1 MKNLWKEKMERG
13 EKTVGS
19 FFESGSTAALEMM
32 GLTGLDYVVIDTEH
46 GPFDAERAGEFVC
59 AAERHNL
66 TPLARVNEISRPAI
80 LRLLDVGC
88 KGLIVPQVHSIE
100 DVRKI
105 VEYGKYYPL
114 GERGVAGE
122 RANCF
127 TYDMGGSLND
137 WFRIANEETLL
148 IPQCETVGCL
158 NDIDNIVRVDGI
170 AGMFVGP
177 YDLSTAMGIPGQFD
191 NPDFLKAI
199 QKVVD
204 ACHAAGKFCITY
216 CDSAQKARQYF
227 AMNFDSATI
236 GLDVCILVDGYRQ
249 VVREAL
255 EQV

>member
-1 MKNLWKEKMERG
+1 MERG

-66 TPLARVNEISRPAI
+66 TRYTE
-80 LRLLDVGC
+80 
-88 KGLIVPQVHSIE
+88 
-100 DVRKI
+100 I

-158 NDIDNIVRVDGI
+158 KDIDNIVRVDGI

-216 CDSAQKARQYF
+216 CDSAQKARQYWIP
-227 AMNFDSATI
+227 AGGQRGAARSMTLYPVVHRHQRILLRRHFD
-236 GLDVCILVDGYRQ
+236 Y
-249 VVREAL
+249 
-255 EQV
+255 

>member
-1 MKNLWKEKMERG
+1 MERG

-66 TPLARVNEISRPAI
+66 TKVSLCRRYTE
-80 LRLLDVGC
+80 
-88 KGLIVPQVHSIE
+88 
-100 DVRKI
+100 I

-158 NDIDNIVRVDGI
+158 KDIDNIVRVDGI

-255 EQV
+255 QEA

>member
-1 MKNLWKEKMERG
+1 MERG

-66 TPLARVNEISRPAI
+66 TPFARVNEISRLAI

-158 NDIDNIVRVDGI
+158 KDIDNIVRVDGI

-255 EQV
+255 QEA

>member
-1 MKNLWKEKMERG
+1 MERG

-158 NDIDNIVRVDGI
+158 KDIDNIVRVDGI

-255 EQV
+255 QEA

>member
-1 MKNLWKEKMERG
+1 MCRR
-13 EKTVGS
+13 
-19 FFESGSTAALEMM
+19 
-32 GLTGLDYVVIDTEH
+32 YTE
-46 GPFDAERAGEFVC
+46 
-59 AAERHNL
+59 
-66 TPLARVNEISRPAI
+66 
-80 LRLLDVGC
+80 
-88 KGLIVPQVHSIE
+88 
-100 DVRKI
+100 I

-158 NDIDNIVRVDGI
+158 KGIDNIVRVDGI

-255 EQV
+255 QEA

>member
-1 MKNLWKEKMERG
+1 MCRR
-13 EKTVGS
+13 
-19 FFESGSTAALEMM
+19 
-32 GLTGLDYVVIDTEH
+32 YTE
-46 GPFDAERAGEFVC
+46 
-59 AAERHNL
+59 
-66 TPLARVNEISRPAI
+66 
-80 LRLLDVGC
+80 
-88 KGLIVPQVHSIE
+88 
-100 DVRKI
+100 I

-158 NDIDNIVRVDGI
+158 KDIDNIVRVDGI

-216 CDSAQKARQYF
+216 CDSAQKARQYY
-227 AMNFDSATI
+227 
-236 GLDVCILVDGYRQ
+236 VCILVDGYRQ

-255 EQV
+255 QEA

>member
-249 VVREAL
+249 MVREAL
-255 EQV
+255 EKV

>member
-1 MKNLWKEKMERG
+1 MERG

-255 EQV
+255 QEA

>member
-1 MKNLWKEKMERG
+1 M
-13 EKTVGS
+13 
-19 FFESGSTAALEMM
+19 
-32 GLTGLDYVVIDTEH
+32 
-46 GPFDAERAGEFVC
+46 
-59 AAERHNL
+59 
-66 TPLARVNEISRPAI
+66 
-80 LRLLDVGC
+80 
-88 KGLIVPQVHSIE
+88 
-100 DVRKI
+100 
-105 VEYGKYYPL
+105 EYGKYYPL

-158 NDIDNIVRVDGI
+158 KDIDNIVRVDGI

-227 AMNFDSATI
+227 

-255 EQV
+255 QEA

>member
-1 MKNLWKEKMERG
+1 MQSAQENSKVSLCRR
-13 EKTVGS
+13 
-19 FFESGSTAALEMM
+19 
-32 GLTGLDYVVIDTEH
+32 YTE
-46 GPFDAERAGEFVC
+46 
-59 AAERHNL
+59 
-66 TPLARVNEISRPAI
+66 
-80 LRLLDVGC
+80 
-88 KGLIVPQVHSIE
+88 
-100 DVRKI
+100 I

-158 NDIDNIVRVDGI
+158 KDIDNIVRVDGI

-216 CDSAQKARQYF
+216 CG
-227 AMNFDSATI
+227 ATI

-255 EQV
+255 QEA

>member
-1 MKNLWKEKMERG
+1 MCRR
-13 EKTVGS
+13 
-19 FFESGSTAALEMM
+19 
-32 GLTGLDYVVIDTEH
+32 YTE
-46 GPFDAERAGEFVC
+46 
-59 AAERHNL
+59 
-66 TPLARVNEISRPAI
+66 
-80 LRLLDVGC
+80 
-88 KGLIVPQVHSIE
+88 
-100 DVRKI
+100 I

-158 NDIDNIVRVDGI
+158 KDIDNIVRVDGI

-216 CDSAQKARQYF
+216 CDSAQKARQYY
-227 AMNFDSATI
+227 AMNLRHHRT
-236 GLDVCILVDGYRQ
+236 
-249 VVREAL
+249 
-255 EQV
+255 